1 MTYLHYLY
9 PLPPL
14 ERLSTPSRSLDLSK
28 DLRRSLCE
36 QRLQPQIA
44 WWKLR
49 LWPVP
54 GRLGVNAPTKAEQ
67 HAEWEIR
74 RQEYERVNE
83 EELAAARQRCKTM
96 TILEAWKVIR
106 SYLCTN
112 EYEVEAM
119 TDADVEIYDHAK
131 QLEDNHIKRTAS

>member
-14 ERLSTPSRSLDLSK
+14 GRLGMPSRSLDLSK
-28 DLRRSLCE
+28 EQLRNLSER
-36 QRLQPQIA
+36 RLRPQIA
-44 WWKLR
+44 WWKTR
-49 LWPVP
+49 LWPEEGP
-54 GRLGVNAPTKAEQ
+54 DQPTKAEKATQ
-67 HAEWEIR
+67 WEILR
-74 RQEYERVNE
+74 REYDKRNE

-96 TILEAWKVIR
+96 TIPEAWRLLR

-119 TDADVEIYDHAK
+119 SEADVEIYNHAE
-131 QLEDNHIKRTAS
+131 QLVDNHIKLTAS